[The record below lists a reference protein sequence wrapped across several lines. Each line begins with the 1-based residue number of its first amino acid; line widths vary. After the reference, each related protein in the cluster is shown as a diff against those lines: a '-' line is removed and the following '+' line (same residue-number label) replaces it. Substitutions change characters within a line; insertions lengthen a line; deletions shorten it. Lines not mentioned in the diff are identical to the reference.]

1 MRAEDGGVDAAA
13 VEAED
18 AGRVEGG
25 GAGRRGHCR
34 WARSCPGVGGG
45 LDDVVFVVDR
55 VGVSIPIIQVGR
67 KISVS
72 FFFLS
77 FPSLVHDSVVSVGRY
92 LR

>member
-1 MRAEDGGVDAAA
+1 MRGAWREGV
-13 VEAED
+13 
-18 AGRVEGG
+18 VEGEDIVV
-25 GAGRRGHCR
+25 GRGLALG
-34 WARSCPGVGGG
+34 WGG

-77 FPSLVHDSVVSVGRY
+77 FPSLVHDSVVSESRY

>member
-1 MRAEDGGVDAAA
+1 MRGAWREGV
-13 VEAED
+13 
-18 AGRVEGG
+18 VEGEDIVV
-25 GAGRRGHCR
+25 GRGLALGC
-34 WARSCPGVGGG
+34 GG
-45 LDDVVFVVDR
+45 LDDVVFVVDW

-77 FPSLVHDSVVSVGRY
+77 LPSLVHDSVVSEGRY

>member
-25 GAGRRGHCR
+25 GGGRRGHCR
-34 WARSCPGVGGG
+34 WARSCPGVGGGG

-72 FFFLS
+72 FFLFLS
-77 FPSLVHDSVVSVGRY
+77 LRSFTTPSFR
-92 LR
+92 

>member
-1 MRAEDGGVDAAA
+1 MRGAWREGV
-13 VEAED
+13 
-18 AGRVEGG
+18 VEGEDIVV
-25 GAGRRGHCR
+25 GRRLALG
-34 WARSCPGVGGG
+34 WAG

-72 FFFLS
+72 FFLLS

-92 LR
+92 LG

>member
-1 MRAEDGGVDAAA
+1 MRGAWREGV
-13 VEAED
+13 
-18 AGRVEGG
+18 VEGEDIVV
-25 GAGRRGHCR
+25 GRGLALGC
-34 WARSCPGVGGG
+34 GG

-77 FPSLVHDSVVSVGRY
+77 FPSLVHDSVPSEGRY

>member
-1 MRAEDGGVDAAA
+1 MG
-13 VEAED
+13 
-18 AGRVEGG
+18 
-25 GAGRRGHCR
+25 
-34 WARSCPGVGGG
+34 GGG

-77 FPSLVHDSVVSVGRY
+77 FPLLVHDSVVSVGRY
-92 LR
+92 LRYLGTSRRR

>member
-1 MRAEDGGVDAAA
+1 MRGAWREGV
-13 VEAED
+13 
-18 AGRVEGG
+18 VEGEDIVV
-25 GAGRRGHCR
+25 GRGLALG
-34 WARSCPGVGGG
+34 WGG

-72 FFFLS
+72 FFFFLS
-77 FPSLVHDSVVSVGRY
+77 LHSFTTPSFRQVGRY

>member
-1 MRAEDGGVDAAA
+1 MRGAWREGV
-13 VEAED
+13 
-18 AGRVEGG
+18 VEGE
-25 GAGRRGHCR
+25 AIVVGRGLALG
-34 WARSCPGVGGG
+34 WGG

-72 FFFLS
+72 FLFFLS
-77 FPSLVHDSVVSVGRY
+77 FFPSLVHDSVVSVGRH